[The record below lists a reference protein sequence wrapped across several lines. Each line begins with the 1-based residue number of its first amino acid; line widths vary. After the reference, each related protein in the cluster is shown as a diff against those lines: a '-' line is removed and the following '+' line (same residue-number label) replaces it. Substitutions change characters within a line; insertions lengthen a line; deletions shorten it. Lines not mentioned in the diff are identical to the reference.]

1 MKSYIKSV
9 LNVVILLSLITSVSL
24 VGAQDLQSSSNE
36 SSGWEKQVRTDL
48 DQMAAKLIATLKP
61 WTVPSKI
68 FPVEDFG
75 AVADGK
81 TVNTKSINKAIEACS
96 VEGGGVVLFSLGD
109 YVTGTID
116 FKSGVM
122 IEVAAGSRILG
133 STTIADYPERVAKRR
148 TVMDSH
154 MDMRQSLIFAEGCER
169 IGIRGAG
176 EINGRGTKQ
185 NFAGEQTIGKTPG
198 RPFLIRVIDCRDIV
212 IEGITLKDSPCW
224 MQNYLNCENLILQYI
239 TVDNQANWNN
249 DGVDIDSCRNVIVR
263 DCLINAEDD
272 GMCFKGAGLKPTEN
286 VLVENCKFYSTC
298 NALKFGTDSQGD
310 FRNVLVRNCEVGGPS
325 ESMRA
330 INRRKAT
337 SGIAWEIVDG
347 GTLENVVAT
356 HINVVRAD
364 SPLFLRLGN
373 RGRTLPELPKPKPG
387 ILRRIIFENITGN
400 ANGKTGSIFSGIPS
414 ARIEDVI
421 VKNVKISTAGGG
433 KKLAPG
439 TVIPEKES
447 SYPDAKM
454 FGPIQP
460 AFGFWIR
467 HSNNVKFEN
476 IAIDSNEPDE
486 RPLIYLESNT
496 QNITQDGRNIN

>member
-1 MKSYIKSV
+1 MKSF
-9 LNVVILLSLITSVSL
+9 LGLISFLTLTLYTSFA
-24 VGAQDLQSSSNE
+24 GEAKPEPSSNV
-36 SSGWEKQVRTDL
+36 SFDWENQLKTNL
-48 DQMAAKLIATLKP
+48 NQMADRLNATLKP
-61 WTVPSKI
+61 WAVPSKI
-68 FPVEDFG
+68 YRVEDFG

-96 VEGGGVVLFSLGD
+96 NAGGGVVLFAHGD

-122 IEVAAGSRILG
+122 IEVAADSRILG
-133 STTIADYPERVAKRR
+133 STNIADYPERVAKRR

-198 RPFLIRVIDCRDIV
+198 RPFLMRVIDCRDIV
-212 IEGITLKDSPCW
+212 IDGITLKDSACW
-224 MQNYLNCENLILQYI
+224 MQNYLNCENLILQHV

-272 GMCFKGAGLKPTEN
+272 GMCFKGAGLKPMEN

-298 NALKFGTDSQGD
+298 NPLKFGTDSQGD

-330 INRRKAT
+330 INRRKAS
-337 SGIAWEIVDG
+337 SGISWEVVDG
-347 GTLENVVAT
+347 GTLENILAT
-356 HINVVRAD
+356 NIHIVLAD

-387 ILRRIIFENITGN
+387 ILRRIIFENITGGF
-400 ANGKTGSIFSGIPS
+400 NGKTGSIFSGIPS

-421 VKNVKISTAGGG
+421 VRNVDIFVRGGG
-433 KKLAPG
+433 KKLAPE
-439 TVIPEKES
+439 TVIPEKENA
-447 SYPDAKM
+447 YPDAKM
-454 FGPIQP
+454 FGSIQP
-460 AFGFWIR
+460 AYGFWVR
-467 HSNNVKFEN
+467 HTNNVKFEN
-476 IAIDSNEPDE
+476 ILITPGEPDE
-486 RPLIYLESNT
+486 RPLFHFESNT
-496 QNITQDGRNIN
+496 QNIIQCGYLGLRNN